1 MTLKIWKWLHFILK
15 KIFKIFC
22 NQTETNKVLPTNEF
36 ILDQKQLTKIKF
48 TMEVVI
54 FFGLL
59 FATVFGMYYLF
70 ITARNKERMS
80 LIEKGADASI
90 FYSAKKRIT
99 PMWKIIVINIGC
111 LFTGIG
117 TGIISAHSLTHVLS
131 PYNEAVLVLGCTFIF
146 GGLGLLAGFKIA
158 QKLE

>member
-1 MTLKIWKWLHFILK
+1 
-15 KIFKIFC
+15 
-22 NQTETNKVLPTNEF
+22 
-36 ILDQKQLTKIKF
+36 
-48 TMEVVI
+48 MEVVI

-90 FYSAKKRIT
+90 FYSANKRIT
-99 PMWKIIVINIGC
+99 PIWKIIVINIGC

-117 TGIISAHSLTHVLS
+117 SGIVVALAMRPLFQNYASEVM
-131 PYNEAVLVLGCTFIF
+131 VLGCTFIF